1 MENQFRERE
10 KFLGEVKGQKLSR
23 ETGERE
29 RKIALR
35 LYIEITILD
44 GLKAIERCRELI
56 LDRWI
61 CQSAIKRCPQQSDL
75 DGSRSYQASIEQTET
90 FSIDREVVEKVSR
103 QILKNFDGS
112 KL

>member
-1 MENQFRERE
+1 MANQFRERE

-44 GLKAIERCRELI
+44 GLKAIERC
-56 LDRWI
+56 
-61 CQSAIKRCPQQSDL
+61 
-75 DGSRSYQASIEQTET
+75 
-90 FSIDREVVEKVSR
+90 
-103 QILKNFDGS
+103 
-112 KL
+112 